1 MIRLAI
7 LALRPFEIYHAW
19 NVRRQVRNGR
29 FRRPAEIGAGAV
41 TTQPR
46 DLIR

>member
-19 NVRRQVRNGR
+19 NVRRHQANGR
-29 FRRPAEIGAGAV
+29 FRRPADYGSGAV

-46 DLIR
+46 NLAR